1 MYCAHCGAQL
11 ETDALFCSNCGR
23 RVSSETSRDL
33 GPSDY
38 EQGRAQATPSAGDAR
53 AAGSYNEFAER
64 VAGLIKRVQA
74 GRDSEAFAQLF
85 EQTKRYV
92 AFCVRSNGV
101 PESAVDD
108 VLQNVYISVYNDLGS
123 LRDPRAGLGWIKG
136 IAYHRSADFLRA
148 RRDVLADEATQDWLA
163 GSEEGGPMD
172 DGVLASSFPL
182 PENVVESAEVQQVIR
197 GFIHE
202 LPENQQRLFIARYVE
217 EVSAEDIARTWGLNA
232 NTVRSQLLR
241 VRRTLQAKI
250 DAYGQAQGC
259 KLYAVDGAAV
269 AWILFHSDIASMHVG
284 ITAADVMAAAGLS
297 GATSAAAATGSGMAP
312 QAAYAPSAAQAPIA
326 PQAAHAAS
334 AAAKAAGGAA
344 LAKTTVAAVIVGVV
358 AGVAATAA
366 IAGGAMQFSKAP
378 SDQVQ
383 APAPSAEQP
392 AASAVAAAPSVA
404 ESVTSAAQAASSAAA
419 PIDESARLQ
428 AAIAEAQAQ
437 GLTVY
442 HGTARI
448 MTGQELLDLQVER
461 GISGLPSSGGDPRSM
476 FEGSSALDKTFE
488 VLVLDEPTDMT
499 CQKVGDS
506 GVRSGM
512 ARLIE
517 FENSELQGRDGQ
529 SVYVAIDLRATHW
542 PSDASLPL
550 GEPRTLGT
558 VRVLG

>member
-33 GPSDY
+33 GSSDY
-38 EQGRAQATPSAGDAR
+38 EQGRAQARPSAGDGR

-64 VAGLIKRVQA
+64 VAELIKRVQA
-74 GRDSEAFAQLF
+74 GRDPGAFAQLF

-101 PESAVDD
+101 SESAVDD

-312 QAAYAPSAAQAPIA
+312 QAHTRLRQPKRPLPLRRRMLPAQPR
-326 PQAAHAAS
+326 
-334 AAAKAAGGAA
+334 
-344 LAKTTVAAVIVGVV
+344 
-358 AGVAATAA
+358 
-366 IAGGAMQFSKAP
+366 
-378 SDQVQ
+378 
-383 APAPSAEQP
+383 
-392 AASAVAAAPSVA
+392 
-404 ESVTSAAQAASSAAA
+404 
-419 PIDESARLQ
+419 RLR
-428 AAIAEAQAQ
+428 E
-437 GLTVY
+437 
-442 HGTARI
+442 
-448 MTGQELLDLQVER
+448 ER
-461 GISGLPSSGGDPRSM
+461 RWQRPPWRPSSWG
-476 FEGSSALDKTFE
+476 
-488 VLVLDEPTDMT
+488 
-499 CQKVGDS
+499 
-506 GVRSGM
+506 
-512 ARLIE
+512 
-517 FENSELQGRDGQ
+517 
-529 SVYVAIDLRATHW
+529 
-542 PSDASLPL
+542 
-550 GEPRTLGT
+550 
-558 VRVLG
+558 